1 MLMRMYLRWG
11 EQKGFQTEILDYMPG
26 EVAGIKSTT
35 IKFTGEFEF
44 QQESEAFL
52 TKAFVIALL
61 LIFLIL
67 VSMFNSVGQP
77 FIIMTS
83 VVLSLGGA
91 FLGLLLFKQP
101 FGIIMTGVGV
111 ISLAGV
117 VVNNAIVLLDY
128 TNKLLERGYALKDAV
143 ISAGATRL
151 RPVILTAITTI
162 LGLIPMVTGISY
174 DFHKFSIAWVSES
187 SQWWRSMAV
196 VVIFG
201 LIVATF
207 LTLIVVPTLFY
218 LQKRSIEVSNEFIEW
233 VRIKYWGVYEKISG
247 QRFK

>member
-1 MLMRMYLRWG
+1 
-11 EQKGFQTEILDYMPG
+11 
-26 EVAGIKSTT
+26 
-35 IKFTGEFEF
+35 
-44 QQESEAFL
+44 
-52 TKAFVIALL
+52 
-61 LIFLIL
+61 
-67 VSMFNSVGQP
+67 MFNSVGQP

-83 VVLSLGGA
+83 VILSLGGA
-91 FLGLLLFKQP
+91 FLGLMLFRQP

-128 TNKLLERGYALKDAV
+128 TNKLLDRGYALKDAV

-162 LGLIPMVTGISY
+162 LGLIPMVTGVSF
-174 DFHKFSIAWVSES
+174 DFHNWSISWVSES

-207 LTLIVVPTLFY
+207 LTLVVVPTLYY
-218 LQKRSIEVSNEFIEW
+218 LQKRSVEIIGQL
-233 VRIKYWGVYEKISG
+233 RRRLHDKYWGLYDKLVNQDSG
-247 QRFK
+247 NP